1 MLGGGCGEVGSEVV
15 LICKEFL
22 NLVVEWHWP
31 VAWIKAGKQATPT
44 REVRMGLLSVDLTAA
59 SLVYI

>member
-1 MLGGGCGEVGSEVV
+1 MV